1 MTETPQTHTFRAM
14 TDVDDYDAF
23 PNAPEAVEYTM
34 KREEAVMLLQDAAM
48 LIATGRPLRKHDIP
62 TQTDPHWLQSGD
74 GDVIENE
81 TDLARAVT
89 WYSDLASIRHEYF
102 RLVHVAGSVCIN
114 LVGKEKN
121 TNAELSV
128 TEIVS
133 PEGLKEMFQIT
144 DAEAQPQMHLVQG
157 TDFSVPGKITVI
169 CPTMELARNHA
180 LDLTN
185 TIRQGVGLAPV
196 ADADKYEEALQE
208 AREARAD
215 ELGCD
220 VDDPDMVQA
229 DVWIEEIPVMT
240 AMPQDIMALRAD
252 PAANRQR
259 SRPR

>member
-1 MTETPQTHTFRAM
+1 MTETPQIHTFRA
-14 TDVDDYDAF
+14 TTSFDEDAF
-23 PNAPEAVEYTM
+23 ADAPTAIEYKMSRKEAVSLV
-34 KREEAVMLLQDAAM
+34 REANALL
-48 LIATGRPLRKHDIP
+48 ATSSPTRCHDIP
-62 TQTDPHWLQSGD
+62 TEQEIRWLQLPLDGSGD
-74 GDVIENE
+74 LDAA
-81 TDLARAVT
+81 TDCSEGFVMQG
-89 WYSDLASIRHEYF
+89 EFF
-102 RLVHVAGSVCIN
+102 RLTHTSKDVAVEV
-114 LVGKEKN
+114 VGREKHIW
-121 TNAELSV
+121 AEVFS
-128 TEIVS
+128 EITT
-133 PEGLKEMFQIT
+133 PRDLIEKFQIT

-220 VDDPDMVQA
+220 VDDPDMAQA

-240 AMPQDIMALRAD
+240 TMPRDIMALRAD